1 MAGIDRWAAD
11 DAFPNVGE
19 GEMRDKTKR
28 LILTLAFSVTGLE
41 VSSAQT
47 GTNVWGN
54 AYYNGYQ
61 TCKRKVSA
69 EYRTCLANREINNPG
84 ARYAAC
90 AADWKKDVD
99 RCWATWKGNLGR
111 SNWPYGPKPRARPSY
126 SYSYSYRP
134 AYPTYRAWT
143 YTRPAYPTYRSWT
156 YTRPAY
162 PQYNRGGTWGSYSY
176 RPSVAR
182 PYYGG
187 GAAQPHRGGGL
198 IMDPAR

>member
-1 MAGIDRWAAD
+1 
-11 DAFPNVGE
+11 
-19 GEMRDKTKR
+19 MRDKKKR
-28 LILTLAFSVTGLE
+28 LILALTFSVTGLE
-41 VSSAQT
+41 ISPAQSA
-47 GTNVWGN
+47 TNVWGN

-61 TCKRKVSA
+61 TCKRNVSA
-69 EYRTCLANREINNPG
+69 DYRNCLATRAINNHG

-90 AADWKKDVD
+90 AAEWKTKVD

-111 SNWPYGPKPRARPSY
+111 STWPYGPRPRSRP

-134 AYPTYRAWT
+134 AYPTYRAFT
-143 YTRPAYPTYRSWT
+143 YS
-156 YTRPAY
+156 RPAY

-198 IMDPAR
+198 IMDAPR